1 MMTFKTNF
9 KIGLLKYACL
19 LALIIGAISC
29 NDDAKVEDTKD
40 LAEEHND
47 AKFDNTAKEKDA
59 QFLVNAAE
67 INLEEIELGQLAQ
80 QKSKNKLVTDLGKMM
95 QEAHQT
101 SMNDLTALAAKKII
115 TIPNTATENAKE
127 VFKKLD
133 EKSGKEFDN
142 EYCKLM
148 VDGHTKAISIFDNA
162 STESNDADIKAWALA
177 TLPTLRQHLDHAIS
191 CQKECEKVK

>member
-1 MMTFKTNF
+1 MTFKTNL
-9 KIGLLKYACL
+9 KIGMLKYACL
-19 LALIIGAISC
+19 LALIIGALSC
-29 NDDAKVEDTKD
+29 NEDAKVVDTKD

-101 SMNDLTALAAKKII
+101 SMNDLTALAAKKVI

-127 VFKKLD
+127 AFKKLD

-142 EYCKLM
+142 DYCKLM
-148 VDGHTKAISIFDNA
+148 VDGHTKAISIFDKA

-177 TLPTLRQHLDHAIS
+177 TLPTLREHLDHAIS
-191 CQKECEKVK
+191 CQKECEKMK

>member
-1 MMTFKTNF
+1 MTFKTNL
-9 KIGLLKYACL
+9 KIGMLKYACL
-19 LALIIGAISC
+19 LALIIGALSC
-29 NDDAKVEDTKD
+29 NEDAKVVDTKD
-40 LAEEHND
+40 LAEEHNE

-101 SMNDLTALAAKKII
+101 SMNDLTALAAKKVI

-127 VFKKLD
+127 AFKKLD

-142 EYCKLM
+142 DYCKLM
-148 VDGHTKAISIFDNA
+148 VDGHTKAISIFDKA

-177 TLPTLRQHLDHAIS
+177 TLPTLREHLDHAIS
-191 CQKECEKVK
+191 CQKECEKMK